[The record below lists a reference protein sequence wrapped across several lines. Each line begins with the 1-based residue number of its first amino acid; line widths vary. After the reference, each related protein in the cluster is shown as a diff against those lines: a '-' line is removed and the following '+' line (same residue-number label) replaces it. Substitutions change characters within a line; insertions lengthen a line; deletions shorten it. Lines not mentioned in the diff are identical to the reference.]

1 MDRAIYK
8 YLFIIFFNFYYNNI
22 KIKSLYFIC
31 IYKCKFQKKD
41 NE

>member
-22 KIKSLYFIC
+22 KINNKNYII
-31 IYKCKFQKKD
+31 IYYKPLL
-41 NE
+41 